1 MSGNYMK
8 FLKAAHAILKRKNKV
23 PADYMK
29 MVQTEYR
36 TVPLDYIQFFLEQHN
51 RLPNLQELNNAI

>member
-1 MSGNYMK
+1 MK
-8 FLKAAHAILKRKNKV
+8 FLKAAHTIFKRKNKV